1 MDDPLFDF
9 LFEGGPINAAMF
21 EELFGPIL
29 GGRSGQP
36 EKTKKLEELT
46 DADLRELVA
55 DEVRKTIMSDEFR
68 NAMLMWVAI
77 GVKLYWQATMSMLFD
92 AITWPIRFLGK
103 VVAYPIG
110 FVVHFVIAA
119 IDWRGAQNAVMLHD
133 NMPTEV
139 RRLMNARGYDI
150 TVAHGVRAGMR
161 FGRWL
166 NNYFFPQ
173 DVEEDDG
180 EYESEEGNDGEGDD
194 PQNDDGLGDAV

>member
-55 DEVRKTIMSDEFR
+55 DEVRKIIMSDEFR

-92 AITWPIRFLGK
+92 AITWPIRTLGK
-103 VVAYPIG
+103 TIAWPISA
-110 FVVHFVIAA
+110 VYHFASA
-119 IDWRGAQNAVMLHD
+119 SRDWRGAEAAIAIND
-133 NMPTEV
+133 TMPFEV
-139 RRLMNARGYDI
+139 RRMLNARGFDLRI
-150 TVAHGVRAGMR
+150 APGVRSGVR

-173 DVEEDDG
+173 DVEEDG